1 MQFGICS
8 YETKK
13 SEEIPYFLLIKEVLI
28 MALNDTFK
36 ILPKNKIYLEADLS
50 SFLSNKEYL
59 AKECKEHLS
68 KKRMPFLLR
77 LKLTLIRKLVNFGS

>member
-1 MQFGICS
+1 MQFSNCS

-28 MALNDTFK
+28 VALNDTFK

-59 AKECKEHLS
+59 DKECKEHPS

-77 LKLTLIRKLVNFGS
+77 LKLTFIRKLVNFIG